1 MGCDSTSLFSFLKAV
16 NCRPDLTRKYALIMM
31 AKTENKVTNLGE
43 NEVTNLVSRY
53 LSYGETNIVIFSRGL
68 LGDKRIYPLTMVENI
83 NTRFPVSTFVRQVEK
98 LSDEQKN
105 AIKKTGFG
113 HLLIMPNQKLSKTL
127 LAELMDRW
135 SCEKKAFV
143 LPPGDIR
150 ISLMDVALILGLRVM
165 GDPVVLRNEEPFS
178 HLEREY
184 GAAPGKREISIAAIK
199 KRLKF
204 FKTMVNDNFI
214 RTFLLFTF
222 GVLLFPNANRTV
234 DSRYLSFLEDL
245 DKLMRYAWGAA
256 VHENLHLWLDR
267 RKKQRIEYVG
277 GCLIFIQMWCY
288 AHIDVA
294 RPVHHGQNLPFP
306 RSCRWKNSSS
316 YTRQWFTAKFEKLH
330 GNQIIWEL
338 NPTPEESQIDVIREL
353 LEMPKETMES
363 PSISK
368 HLSRTAM
375 DNGLRTPMQAFEG
388 QAVNLEKEPIID
400 LAGEMPE
407 VQKYNVNLPS
417 ASGNPS
423 TNDLVVMRFMQE
435 DEFRTKHNLSEKQ
448 EENFSTQKKEF
459 EGQSLESKEDTLTD
473 VNGEISEVGLKVT
486 LEVTQASQ
494 CPTAAEDTDDVDS
507 LRTKNEMLEKQV
519 SEMGDVIEE
528 LRRENR
534 FLRSHLLSFDSFT
547 DRLERIVLGEDLN
560 DQQEYI

>member
-1 MGCDSTSLFSFLKAV
+1 MGF
-16 NCRPDLTRKYALIMM
+16 R
-31 AKTENKVTNLGE
+31 
-43 NEVTNLVSRY
+43 
-53 LSYGETNIVIFSRGL
+53 
-68 LGDKRIYPLTMVENI
+68 
-83 NTRFPVSTFVRQVEK
+83 
-98 LSDEQKN
+98 
-105 AIKKTGFG
+105 

-165 GDPVVLRNEEPFS
+165 GDPVVLRNEEPIS

-184 GAAPGKREISIAAIK
+184 
-199 KRLKF
+199 
-204 FKTMVNDNFI
+204 
-214 RTFLLFTF
+214 
-222 GVLLFPNANRTV
+222 VLLFPNANRTV

-267 RKKQRIEYVG
+267 RKKPKDRIRRRLSHIYPSRHLHNS
-277 GCLIFIQMWCY
+277 LILVMFSSQMWCY

-423 TNDLVVMRFMQE
+423 TNGLE

-459 EGQSLESKEDTLTD
+459 EGQSLESKEDTLTE
-473 VNGEISEVGLKVT
+473 VNGEISEVALKVT
-486 LEVTQASQ
+486 LKVTQASQ
-494 CPTAAEDTDDVDS
+494 CPTAAEDTDDMSVDS